1 MKNNNK
7 KWYNQSVYVYITL
20 ERGQDSINK
29 FEVKLFSLAFLVVIC
44 KALSRGWGQQTKSV
58 KDKLKKKLDKA
69 KTRVK
74 NERRGRLAERLR
86 RSKEEEKEEEG
97 VTSAMAGFV
106 F

>member
-1 MKNNNK
+1 MKSN
-7 KWYNQSVYVYITL
+7 SFL
-20 ERGQDSINK
+20 S
-29 FEVKLFSLAFLVVIC
+29 FFSFVIC

-74 NERRGRLAERLR
+74 TERRGRLAERLR

>member
-1 MKNNNK
+1 M
-7 KWYNQSVYVYITL
+7 YICISHW
-20 ERGQDSINK
+20 E
-29 FEVKLFSLAFLVVIC
+29 
-44 KALSRGWGQQTKSV
+44 TKSIIG
-58 KDKLKKKLDKA
+58 KLKEKLDKEKA
-69 KTRVK
+69 RVK